1 MVVGEFG
8 EFGESSVLWASGNY
22 APNFAHYA
30 ILNFPKNSFIML
42 IIILFMLLIV
52 IIILLYQ

>member
-30 ILNFPKNSFIML
+30 IPNFRFIML
-42 IIILFMLLIV
+42 IIILFMLPIV